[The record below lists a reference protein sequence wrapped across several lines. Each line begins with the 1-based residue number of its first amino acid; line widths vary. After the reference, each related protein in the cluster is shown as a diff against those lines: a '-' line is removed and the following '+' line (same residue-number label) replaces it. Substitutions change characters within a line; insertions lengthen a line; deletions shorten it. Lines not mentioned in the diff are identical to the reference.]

1 MESLKNKLL
10 VQHEIIRENLKID
23 SYRKHV
29 INEEK
34 ELDKK
39 MEHFLSNNELNVD
52 IFDDTISNFIT
63 VDQRVIFYYVKLKE
77 VFIEYYVTKDMY
89 ESNAFDIFSKDFKV
103 VGRIRMSADFMNQE
117 HSNPYVLK
125 LFKQHGFMVELINLN
140 SFGKGYGKHFIKDLK
155 NFSKITKLPIWLY
168 DMNSKNKNYFKNLG
182 FKFKGNL
189 GENNEPLLLFNPK

>member
-10 VQHEIIRENLKID
+10 VQHEMIRENLKID

-77 VFIEYYVTKDMY
+77 VFFEYYVTKDMY

-155 NFSKITKLPIWLY
+155 KFSKITKLPIWLY